1 MLPVKCQSI
10 RRNPL
15 DDLRVPAFR
24 ALTCKARHR
33 FDALFGDNNLAG
45 SPALLFDVDSREWL
59 ETDKVDRNIDF
70 SSYHPML
77 EDAGLD

>member
-1 MLPVKCQSI
+1 M
-10 RRNPL
+10 
-15 DDLRVPAFR
+15 
-24 ALTCKARHR
+24 
-33 FDALFGDNNLAG
+33 FGDNNLAG